1 MGGAAMSNLL
11 LLRRRGMMGKRG
23 KTRRTIT
30 LVPSSYD
37 NVNYE
42 WYSASDINKGYTSE
56 TSTTYSQ
63 IQNAGMGADSYII
76 YKFDTSAIPD
86 GADIVSV
93 NCLVKVSMNGNST
106 TTPLKR
112 LQMVSGTTDKGTY
125 STGTSTL
132 KTHEMDCGDD
142 WTLAEVRDI
151 GVRAMTRSSSSTSQ
165 HYLINFYGATL
176 TIVYEI

>member
-1 MGGAAMSNLL
+1 MNPLL
-11 LLRRRGMMGKRG
+11 ILRRGMMGKRG
-23 KTRRTIT
+23 KTQRTIK

-42 WYSASDINKGYTSE
+42 WYSASDINKGYTSA
-56 TSTTYSQ
+56 TSTTYAQ
-63 IQNAGMGADSYII
+63 IQNAGMGAYAYII

-106 TTPLKR
+106 TTPMKR
-112 LQMVSGTTDKGTY
+112 VQMVSGTTLKGTY
-125 STGTSTL
+125 SAVTSAVNTRD
-132 KTHEMDCGDD
+132 MDCGDD

-151 GVRAMTRSSSSTSQ
+151 GVRAMTRSGSSTVN
-165 HYLINFYGATL
+165 HYYINFYGATL

>member
-1 MGGAAMSNLL
+1 MTNAL

-23 KTRRTIT
+23 KTQHTIT

-42 WYSASDINKGYTSE
+42 WYSASDINKGYTSA
-56 TSTTYSQ
+56 TSTSYAS
-63 IQNAGMGADSYII
+63 IQNAGMGADAYII

-106 TTPLKR
+106 TTPIKR
-112 LQMVSGTTDKGTY
+112 LQMVSGTTLKGTY
-125 STGTSTL
+125 SGGTSAIN
-132 KTHEMDCGDD
+132 THDMDCGDD

-151 GVRAMTRSSSSTSQ
+151 GVKLRTRSGATTEH
-165 HYLINFYGATL
+165 HYIINFYGATL

>member
-1 MGGAAMSNLL
+1 MNPLL
-11 LLRRRGMMGKRG
+11 IRRRGMMGKRV
-23 KTRRTIT
+23 KTQYTIT
-30 LVPSSYD
+30 LRPSSYD

-42 WYSASDINKGYTSE
+42 WYAASDINNGYAWATSA
-56 TSTTYSQ
+56 TCAQ
-63 IQNAGMGADSYII
+63 IQNAGMGAYSYIF

-106 TTPLKR
+106 TTPIKR
-112 LQMVSGTTDKGTY
+112 LQMASGTTLKGTY
-125 STGTSTL
+125 STGASSINTL
-132 KTHEMDCGDD
+132 DIDCGDD

-151 GVRAMTRSSSSTSQ
+151 GVRAMTKSGSTSQ
-165 HYLINFYGATL
+165 HYQINFYGATL